1 MFRVAATIVISL
13 RHSTAA
19 HCMKR
24 ETDTSRAEDAMNDKY
39 RLERW
44 IAMLLVTLFALPFVG
59 TAEEFYANRL
69 QHGERRIERVKRHAA
84 ADHVALPEESVPNAI
99 DAEP

>member
-1 MFRVAATIVISL
+1 MS
-13 RHSTAA
+13 
-19 HCMKR
+19 
-24 ETDTSRAEDAMNDKY
+24 DKY

-69 QHGERRIERVKRHAA
+69 QQRRMERSTRHAT
-84 ADHVALPEESVPNAI
+84 ADRVALPEESAPNAI